1 MRFFFILILLLFS
14 VVRLGAQTPRF
25 DHFDISTG
33 LSQNNINGLVIDEK
47 GNVWAGT
54 LDGLNK
60 YNGYNF
66 EVFKPKPQNQGG
78 ISGNHL
84 VAMGKGIGGDIWIT
98 TRDGVLNQYQASL
111 KEFRHFESEVF
122 RKSGVSP
129 QNNLIQYNDSLL
141 CFSEGSRLGVFNTS
155 GNECDVFGVPGYIQ
169 GINLKGDSLLIYGS
183 FGVLLWNN
191 LDKPDSST
199 EMRFKELSSNPC
211 YFIREDQNQWVA
223 VLSDGVYL
231 LENNAELSNPVFLF
245 DQAGLSDIQPSGLN
259 SFAVFNNDFWLGG
272 NNTLIRILKKENRW
286 TSERFSYDVEND
298 FTFKG
303 YNVTHL
309 EFDKLGNLWIGTQK
323 NGINHFNYEKNQFL
337 HYNWNA
343 PSLSRPDADPVR
355 AICHRRNGDLWLGFD
370 RNGVG
375 IIFPDGHQKFFS
387 HYYTESGTLSPINNV
402 RSVFEDS
409 KGNIWIGESG
419 ELCIFNE
426 DRQRIEAV
434 NVRFDWRWPY
444 QCYVL
449 EEWESGTLLVTSSQN
464 IGFVDLESMV
474 LKKSIPINES
484 KNYLPGSLR
493 DIEKDKYGNIWIAK
507 DENGLFRVSGWDDEF
522 KVVQESTHD
531 LSDNKV
537 YCMAADGDSLWIGTN
552 SGLNLFSLSKGMVVK
567 SYYERDGLSNN
578 IIYSLNIDSTGVLW
592 MSTNRGIS
600 RFNPESGEFKTYL
613 TNDFF
618 MDDAHFVDE
627 SGHIFYGGY
636 TGVVGFH
643 PHDIEPVRVK
653 PKTTLEN
660 FRLFNEQIL
669 PGDTLGKRV
678 LLEKPV
684 NEIKALKLW
693 HNENSFSIRFN
704 AYPFDVPNQNV
715 FRYRLAGLQDE
726 WAESDGTNREA
737 SYTAVPPGN
746 YKFEVQAAFRHEN
759 YGPVTQLGIEVVPPF
774 WQTGWFKSLVIL
786 SLLASVFAGY
796 HMRLRQIRKRNVIL
810 RKQVDEQTRE
820 LRERN
825 KEIVE
830 ISEKLHEADQS
841 KLRFFTNISHDF
853 RTPLTLILAH
863 LDGLGNAKNKTVKTI
878 RNNALRLLNMIN
890 QLIDLRKLDQGELAL
905 SVSRVDIIAFTA
917 GVVDSF
923 QVLASKRGVN
933 LRFFSSLEKL
943 EVWLDID
950 KTEKILYN
958 LLANALKYT
967 PEGKSVLVS
976 VADRGEKFSV
986 VVQDEGVGMSEDE
999 VNNAFK
1005 RFYRSEK
1012 GQENAAGH
1020 GIGLTIVKGLTE
1032 VQKGVIDVDSEEGK
1046 GSEFKLTFLKGRSH
1060 FADRDFSNK
1069 EDGSMIQE
1077 TDIDYVS
1084 EGNGFSRFG
1093 GKNILVVEDND
1104 ELSEFLK
1111 DLLERWFT
1119 VRIAEN
1125 GRAAFA
1131 VMEAFSPDLIIS
1143 DVMMPVMGGIEFCRR
1158 VKADI
1163 RTSHIPFILL
1173 TARTDAETHIEGFE
1187 LGVDDYIE
1195 KPFDSR
1201 IFLARLKALLENRE
1215 KLKRHFEDKPEII
1228 NSGKGLSKRD
1238 QDFMQS
1244 VNEIIEKRYS
1254 ETDFGV
1260 EILSVEMNM
1269 SRSTFYRK
1277 FKALTGISAA
1287 DYLRKIRLHKAS
1299 GYLKQEEIPAS
1310 QVAELVGFQS
1320 VAHFRKCFKEEFGE
1334 TPGAWAK

>member
-1 MRFFFILILLLFS
+1 MRFYFVFILLLIS
-14 VVRLGAQTPRF
+14 VVRIGAQTPRF

-33 LSQNNINGLVIDEK
+33 LSQNNINGLVIDDN

-66 EVFKPKPQNQGG
+66 EIFKPRADKDGG

-84 VAMGKGIGGDIWIT
+84 ISMGKGIDGDIWIT
-98 TRDGVLNQYQASL
+98 TRDGVLNQYQASQQ
-111 KEFRHFESEVF
+111 KFRRFGQEIFEDAGIAPTS
-122 RKSGVSP
+122 
-129 QNNLIQYNDSLL
+129 NLWQYNDSMLW
-141 CFSEGSRLGVFNTS
+141 FSQGNRTGVLNLNTE
-155 GNECDVFGVPGYIQ
+155 ECQTFTAPGYVR
-169 GINLKGDSLLIYGS
+169 GINQKGDILLIYGEFGLQEWSIGGDSPALKKEPERISS
-183 FGVLLWNN
+183 F
-191 LDKPDSST
+191 
-199 EMRFKELSSNPC
+199 PC
-211 YFIREDQNQWVA
+211 YFIQKEKGRWL
-223 VLSDGVYL
+223 VLSEDGVYY
-231 LENNAELSNPVFLF
+231 LEDDLNSKTPVFCF
-245 DQAGLSDIQPSGLN
+245 RDVGLSDFEPSTLN
-259 SFAVFNNDFWLGG
+259 SFAVFNKDFWIGG
-272 NNTLIRILKKENRW
+272 FNLLVRIQKNKDGW
-286 TSERFSYDVEND
+286 SSERFSYDSKND
-298 FTFKG
+298 YTFKG

-309 EFDKLGNLWIGTQK
+309 KFDELGNLWIGTQK
-323 NGINHFNYEKNQFL
+323 NGINHFNHEKNQFL

-355 AICHRRNGDLWLGFD
+355 AICRRTNGDLWLGFD

-375 IIFPDGHQKFFS
+375 IIFPDGHQKYFR
-387 HYYTESGTLSPINNV
+387 HYYTKSGRTRPINNV
-402 RSVFEDS
+402 RSIFEDS
-409 KGNIWIGESG
+409 KGNVWIGESG

-426 DRQRIEAV
+426 EKQRIEAV
-434 NVRFDWRWPY
+434 DASLSWRWPH
-444 QCYVL
+444 QCYVIK
-449 EEWESGTLLVTSSQN
+449 EWESGTLMLTSTQD
-464 IGFVDLESMV
+464 IGWVDLDSMILDKV
-474 LKKSIPINES
+474 VPISENRG
-484 KNYLPGSLR
+484 YLPGSLR
-493 DIEKDKYGNIWIAK
+493 DIVMDENGDYWIAK
-507 DENGLFRVSGWDDEF
+507 DENGLFRVDQWDKGFDIIQ
-522 KVVQESTHD
+522 KSTHQ

-537 YCMAADGDSLWIGTN
+537 YCMAFDGDSLWIGTN
-552 SGLNLFSLSKGMVVK
+552 SGLNLYSLDKDKVEK
-567 SYYERDGLSNN
+567 KYFEQDGLSNN
-578 IIYSLNIDSTGVLW
+578 IIYSLSFDSSGILW

-600 RFNPESGEFKTYL
+600 RFNPISGSFKTYL
-613 TNDFF
+613 SNDFF
-618 MDDAHFVDE
+618 MDDAHFVDAD
-627 SGHIFYGGY
+627 GQIYYGGY

-643 PHDIEPVRVK
+643 PDEIDPLQVK
-653 PKTTLEN
+653 AGATLEN
-660 FRLFNEQIL
+660 FSLFNRRIL
-669 PGDTLGKRV
+669 PGDTVNHRV
-678 LLEKPV
+678 LLRRPIGETKSI
-684 NEIKALKLW
+684 ELK
-693 HNENSFSIRFN
+693 HGQNSFAISFN

-715 FRYRLAGLQDE
+715 FRYRLAGLQAE
-726 WAESDGTNREA
+726 WTISDGNNRQA
-737 SYTAVPPGN
+737 RYAAVPPGD
-746 YKFEVQAAFRHEN
+746 YTFEVQAAFSHAD
-759 YGPVTQLGIEVVPPF
+759 YGPVKRLNIEVIPPF
-774 WQTGWFKSLVIL
+774 WQTGWFKSVMIL
-786 SLLASVFAGY
+786 ALLASVFAGY
-796 HMRLRQIRKRNVIL
+796 HMRLRQIRKRNVFL
-810 RKQVDEQTRE
+810 KKQVDEQTRE

-905 SVSRVDIIAFTA
+905 SVSRVDIVAFTA
-917 GVVDSF
+917 GLVDSF
-923 QVLASKRGVN
+923 QALALKRGVN

-967 PEGKSVLVS
+967 PDGKSVLVS
-976 VADRGEKFSV
+976 VAERGKQFSV
-986 VVQDEGVGMSEDE
+986 VVQDQGVGMSEDE

-1032 VQKGVIDVDSEEGK
+1032 VQKGTIDVESEEGK
-1046 GSEFKLTFLKGRSH
+1046 GSEFILTFLKGRSH
-1060 FADRDFSNK
+1060 FADRDFKNK
-1069 EDGSMIQE
+1069 EDESMIQE

-1084 EGNGFSRFG
+1084 ERNGFSRFG

-1125 GRAAFA
+1125 GREAFG

-1143 DVMMPVMGGIEFCRR
+1143 DVMMPVMDGIEFCRR

-1195 KPFDSR
+1195 KPFDGR

-1215 KLKRHFEDKPEII
+1215 KLKKHFEDKPEII

-1238 QDFMQS
+1238 QNFLQS

-1260 EILSVEMNM
+1260 ETLSFEMNM

-1277 FKALTGISAA
+1277 FKALTGIAAA